1 MAKIFKYTLKSN
13 FLSYPFLVAAGA
25 AILAGVIE
33 AFLCIVNGE
42 GQKFEN
48 MSLMSNDTPI
58 ILLYI
63 AAVLPSLLTGREF
76 SEGAVR
82 NKIVTGT
89 TRTGFFM
96 SHLIVNGLIALAM
109 TVLYYIPMFIA
120 CAKYFDHFQPYMVLL
135 SMACIFLSLLFVT
148 TLGTVIAV
156 MLQKTILSL
165 VAMVFVM
172 FVLSFAANWITSNLN
187 QPEFIEGTREYGH
200 VDQFGAYDNKITE
213 YKEPNPFYVKSKAAR
228 KAMWTA
234 YCVMPFGCNMQGA
247 GIINGKLT
255 SVQQMHRIWQEA
267 EPEYGRY
274 GSIKELQDNF
284 FLMPLY
290 LFGSTAVISAAG
302 LLLFRRRNLK

>member
-25 AILAGVIE
+25 AILMGVIE
-33 AFLCIVNGE
+33 AFWCIVNGE

-58 ILLYI
+58 IMLYI
-63 AAVLPSLLTGREF
+63 AAMLPSLMTGREF

-120 CAKYFDHFQPYMVLL
+120 CTKYFDHFQPYMVLL

-187 QPEFIEGTREYGH
+187 QPEFIEGTREYGY

-213 YKEPNPFYVKSKAAR
+213 YN
-228 KAMWTA
+228 
-234 YCVMPFGCNMQGA
+234 
-247 GIINGKLT
+247 
-255 SVQQMHRIWQEA
+255 
-267 EPEYGRY
+267 
-274 GSIKELQDNF
+274 
-284 FLMPLY
+284 
-290 LFGSTAVISAAG
+290 
-302 LLLFRRRNLK
+302 

>member
-172 FVLSFAANWITSNLN
+172 FAL
-187 QPEFIEGTREYGH
+187 
-200 VDQFGAYDNKITE
+200 
-213 YKEPNPFYVKSKAAR
+213 
-228 KAMWTA
+228 
-234 YCVMPFGCNMQGA
+234 
-247 GIINGKLT
+247 
-255 SVQQMHRIWQEA
+255 
-267 EPEYGRY
+267 
-274 GSIKELQDNF
+274 
-284 FLMPLY
+284 
-290 LFGSTAVISAAG
+290 
-302 LLLFRRRNLK
+302 